1 MISNIY
7 NLKYFRFI
15 KKTVDRGVCPQVYSV
30 IVDKENRRMKAK
42 EIEQKYGISSQ
53 KIKDYKKAGVFKPIS
68 TSSSGKAIDYSNED
82 VELLVKLN
90 VLGKA
95 GVSVKDIREMQ
106 DSECSL
112 QEVLV
117 RKEKHLEEKIE
128 WCINSLKLLK
138 EYLALGLT
146 YEEFPTMQQWNV
158 ISANMANGIHYYD
171 EFEDTGID
179 FSRTVTCPCCKK
191 EISINLDDYIY
202 DTSSDE
208 KENGMGPDCS
218 YYFDSGEEVTCDNCS
233 SIVRISGWI
242 REYPIGAYDSENID
256 VEEVD

>member
-1 MISNIY
+1 
-7 NLKYFRFI
+7 
-15 KKTVDRGVCPQVYSV
+15 
-30 IVDKENRRMKAK
+30 
-42 EIEQKYGISSQ
+42 
-53 KIKDYKKAGVFKPIS
+53 
-68 TSSSGKAIDYSNED
+68 
-82 VELLVKLN
+82 
-90 VLGKA
+90 
-95 GVSVKDIREMQ
+95 
-106 DSECSL
+106 
-112 QEVLV
+112 
-117 RKEKHLEEKIE
+117 
-128 WCINSLKLLK
+128 
-138 EYLALGLT
+138 
-146 YEEFPTMQQWNV
+146 MQQWNV

-208 KENGMGPDCS
+208 KENGMGPDCV